1 MVDIGFMGYARSGK
15 DTAGQHLV
23 QAHGYRRVSFADP
36 VRESLLALD
45 PIVRATWEPCGEE
58 PEIVQADYFRVSAL
72 VSARVNTYR
81 LSEVVDA
88 IGWEHAKDVVPEVR
102 TLLQRHGTD
111 AMRGV
116 MGDDVWVNLAA
127 RKVVDARRAGKA
139 VVVTDCR
146 FPNEVKA
153 LREWGF
159 RLVWVDRPDVEPVN
173 GHVSEVG
180 VSPHDA
186 TTILL
191 NNSSKV
197 VLRER
202 LDALVR

>member
-1 MVDIGFMGYARSGK
+1 MVNIGFMGYARSGK
-15 DTAGQHLV
+15 DTAGDHLV

-45 PIVRATWEPCGEE
+45 PIIA
-58 PEIVQADYFRVSAL
+58 ADVYRYGDDHRDVCAE
-72 VSARVNTYR
+72 VTR
-81 LSEVVDA
+81 LSHAVA
-88 IGWEHAKDVVPEVR
+88 ARGWEGAKEVPEVR

-127 RKVVDARRAGKA
+127 RRVVEARRAGKN

-146 FPNEVKA
+146 FPNEVRA

-159 RLVWVDRPDVEPVN
+159 RLVWVDRPGVEPVN

-186 TTILL
+186 TTVLL

-202 LDALVR
+202 VDALVR

>member
-15 DTAGQHLV
+15 DTAGDHLV

-36 VRESLLALD
+36 VRESLFALD
-45 PIVRATWEPCGEE
+45 PIVGDVPSDAGLRLAT
-58 PEIVQADYFRVSAL
+58 
-72 VSARVNTYR
+72 
-81 LSEVVDA
+81 VVA
-88 IGWEHAKDVVPEVR
+88 MHGWEEAKDCYPEVR
-102 TLLQRHGTD
+102 ALLQRHGTD

-191 NNSSKV
+191 NNSSKI

-202 LDALVR
+202 LDVLVR

>member
-1 MVDIGFMGYARSGK
+1 MVNIGFMGYARSGK
-15 DTAGQHLV
+15 DTAGRHLV

-45 PIVRATWEPCGEE
+45 PIVRTTWERYDR
-58 PEIVQADYFRVSAL
+58 ADRDGIQ
-72 VSARVNTYR
+72 VNRYR
-81 LSEVVDA
+81 LSDVVQLL
-88 IGWEHAKDVVPEVR
+88 GWERAKDEIPEVR
-102 TLLQRHGTD
+102 ALLQRHGTD

-127 RKVVDARRAGKA
+127 RKVVEARRAGKN

-146 FPNEVKA
+146 FPNEVKM

-159 RLVWVDRPDVEPVN
+159 RLVWVDRPGVEPVN
-173 GHVSEVG
+173 GHASEVG
-180 VSPHDA
+180 VYPHDA
-186 TTILL
+186 DVVLP
-191 NNSSKV
+191 NNASV
-197 VLRER
+197 DVLRER